1 MSTSLSFFEK
11 LERRVKSHRTLLC
24 IGLDPHSTD
33 LKLEGNTAEG
43 ALIFCKKL
51 IDATHEYAAAFK
63 PNAAF
68 FEAFGMK
75 GVAALEEVIKM
86 IPEGIPIVL
95 DVKRGDISTTAD
107 AYATAAYHAY
117 GADSVTVNAY
127 MGADSVTPFA
137 SDPTKGVFVLCKTS
151 NPSSNEL
158 QTVQVLGTNGSGGGN
173 GKERL
178 FEVVARLATTKWN
191 ANKNIGLV
199 VGATDAA
206 ALRATRDAVIGAG
219 CPETWILAPGI
230 GFQGGDLKAA
240 LTAGLSPA
248 GSGMLC
254 PVSRGI
260 SRAENPAIAAQEI
273 RDAINAA
280 CNDIIAERAATTTTT
295 VSISSTETLLQT
307 NTVTNESKTV
317 SKNYSTSAADEFI
330 RAAISANVL
339 TFGKFTLKSGRI
351 SPYFF
356 NAGLFRTGASIAAL
370 GRTYART
377 IKESGIEF
385 DVLFGPA
392 YKGIPLV
399 TTAAVALSDM
409 GIDIPFCYNRKE
421 AKEHGEGGTM
431 VGADVKGLRV
441 LIVDDVISAGTAI
454 GEAVEIIKAAGGVPV
469 GVVIGLD
476 RQERG
481 SGDSSLSAV
490 QTVQVTYGIPVRAV
504 AALENLVTFIQKK
517 AEDGADVSSLVGKG
531 GENLSISGLLD
542 AVNSYKAE
550 YGVVESK

>member
-1 MSTSLSFFEK
+1 MSIPFFEK
-11 LERRVKSHRTLLC
+11 LERRVVSHKTLLC
-24 IGLDPHSTD
+24 VGLDPHSAD
-33 LKLEGNTAEG
+33 LKIEGNTAEG
-43 ALIFCKKL
+43 ALIFCKRL
-51 IDATHEYAAAFK
+51 IEATHEYAAAFK

-75 GVAALEEVIKM
+75 GIAALEEVIKM

-95 DVKRGDISTTAD
+95 DVKRGDISTTAE
-107 AYATAAYHAY
+107 AYATSAYRAY
-117 GADSVTVNAY
+117 GVDCVTVNAY

-206 ALRATRDAVIGAG
+206 ALRATRDAVISSG

-240 LTAGLSPA
+240 LVAGLSPA

-260 SRAENPAIAAQEI
+260 SRADNPSIAAQEI
-273 RDAINAA
+273 RDAINTA
-280 CNDIIAERAATTTTT
+280 IREIVAERSSAAETTATATTT
-295 VSISSTETLLQT
+295 SSSDTA
-307 NTVTNESKTV
+307 VASKSSV
-317 SKNYSTSAADEFI
+317 ASAADEFI
-330 RAAISANVL
+330 RAAIAANVL

-356 NAGLFRTGASIAAL
+356 NAGLFRSGASIAAL

-377 IKESGIEF
+377 IRESGIEF

-399 TTAAVALSDM
+399 TTAAVALSDL
-409 GIDIPFCYNRKE
+409 GIDVPFCYNRKE

-454 GEAVEIIKAAGGVPV
+454 GEAVEIIKAAGGIPV

-481 SGDSSLSAV
+481 SGDSTQSAV
-490 QTVQVTYGIPVRAV
+490 QTVQATYGIPVRAV
-504 AALENLVTFIQKK
+504 AALENLVAFIEQKAK
-517 AEDGADVSSLVGKG
+517 EGADVSSLVGKG
-531 GENLSISGLLD
+531 GENLTISGLLE
-542 AVNSYKAE
+542 AVNSYKNE

>member
-1 MSTSLSFFEK
+1 MSSVPFFEK
-11 LERRVKSHRTLLC
+11 LQARVESHKTFLC
-24 IGLDPHSTD
+24 VGLDPHSAD
-33 LKLEGNTAEG
+33 LKAEGNTAEG

-51 IDATHEYAAAFK
+51 IEATHEYAAAFK

-75 GVAALEEVIKM
+75 GIAALEEVIKM
-86 IPEGIPIVL
+86 IPEGIPVVL
-95 DVKRGDISTTAD
+95 DVKRGDISTTAE
-107 AYATAAYHAY
+107 AYATSAYRAY
-117 GADSVTVNAY
+117 GVDSVTVNAY

-178 FEVVARLATTKWN
+178 FEVLARLATTKWN
-191 ANKNIGLV
+191 ANRNIGLV

-206 ALRATRDAVIGAG
+206 ALRATRDAVISSG

-240 LTAGLSPA
+240 LGAGLSPA

-260 SRAENPAIAAQEI
+260 SRADNPAIAAQEI
-273 RDAINAA
+273 RDAINTA
-280 CNDIIAERAATTTTT
+280 IREIVAERTAAEAATAEAAEAI
-295 VSISSTETLLQT
+295 VEAASGESTAIA
-307 NTVTNESKTV
+307 NGSV
-317 SKNYSTSAADEFI
+317 SAADEFI
-330 RAAISANVL
+330 RAAIAANVL

-356 NAGLFRTGASIAAL
+356 NAGLFRSGASIAAL

-377 IKESGIEF
+377 IRESGVEF

-399 TTAAVALSDM
+399 TTAAVALSDL
-409 GIDIPFCYNRKE
+409 GIDVPFCYNRKE

-454 GEAVEIIKAAGGVPV
+454 GEAVEIIKAAGGIPV

-481 SGDSSLSAV
+481 SGDSTQSAV
-490 QTVQVTYGIPVRAV
+490 QTVQATYGIPVRAV
-504 AALENLVTFIQKK
+504 AALENLVAFIEQKAK
-517 AEDGADVSSLVGKG
+517 EGADVSTLVGKG
-531 GENLSISGLLD
+531 GENLTITGLLE
-542 AVNSYKAE
+542 AVNSYKNE
-550 YGVVESK
+550 YGVVVESK